1 MASVIGPNGDGVEV
15 ADWWV
20 ERNKEQ
26 AEQLLRVVN
35 QGPVRSIQP
44 ASLPHVSSDYPR
56 PQGAFVRFLF
66 QPFVW
71 PEDSETALNA
81 AAD

>member
-26 AEQLLRVVN
+26 AERLLRVVN

-56 PQGAFVRFLF
+56 RRARSSGFCFSRLSGRKTLRRP
-66 QPFVW
+66 
-71 PEDSETALNA
+71 
-81 AAD
+81 